1 MMLSQYFS
9 LAELTAS
16 QTADRKGIDNT
27 PSDPVLAN
35 LKVLCYTLD
44 KARILLGRPI
54 FISSGYRSPELNA
67 AIGGS
72 RTSSHISGLAADF
85 KCPGFGNTMT
95 VFNRL
100 AVSGL
105 MFDQLIAEYPASNT
119 GGWVHIG
126 VGPRNRRQCLLYDGK
141 SYKEVKV

>member
-9 LAELTAS
+9 LAKLTAS

-27 PSDPVLAN
+27 PSAIVLAN

-85 KCPGFGNTMT
+85 KCPSFGNTMT
-95 VFNRL
+95 VFNKL
-100 AVSGL
+100 AVSGM

-141 SYKEVKV
+141 SYKEIKV